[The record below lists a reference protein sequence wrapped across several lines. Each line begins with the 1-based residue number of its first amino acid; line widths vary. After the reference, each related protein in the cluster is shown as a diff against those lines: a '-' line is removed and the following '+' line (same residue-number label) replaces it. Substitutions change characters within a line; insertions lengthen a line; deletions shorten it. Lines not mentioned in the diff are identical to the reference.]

1 MWDLQ
6 AASFHAGVGLSNRVQ
21 SAHRGLGQNVNHLSF
36 CSGLRADVS
45 WFMKEWS
52 NLEFSLR
59 VHPVLLLLPVLV
71 QFLIALGLFLTHT
84 VTLEWGHDYLSVQ
97 IYIDWSNC
105 PPSICCHPHLFLALL
120 MNNLSNIKQ
129 WYLASRGT
137 VCWVL
142 NNNRERS
149 SAVNNN
155 NNDMVCDNC
164 HNCDNCDNCDNSQGT
179 VLWIIFRK
187 HLIDNRA
194 IAEAYCV

>member
-1 MWDLQ
+1 MPMWDLQ

-59 VHPVLLLLPVLV
+59 VHPALLLLPVLV

-129 WYLASRGT
+129 WYLASRSAE
-137 VCWVL
+137 CWITIGNDPVQWITITMIWCVTIVTIATIVTIVTIR
-142 NNNRERS
+142 REQS
-149 SAVNNN
+149 
-155 NNDMVCDNC
+155 C
-164 HNCDNCDNCDNSQGT
+164 
-179 VLWIIFRK
+179 
-187 HLIDNRA
+187 
-194 IAEAYCV
+194 E